1 MSRTGARDKARRQL
15 TETIAMLSDS
25 VALLGKSRTLV
36 ENVGTPDA
44 TQYLA
49 ALDAFCALIF
59 PGQVHQHPDN
69 LAVNNFATA
78 MKTKLAE
85 ARAKGIRGWSD
96 TRVQDGTL
104 AEMLVEHIPKGN
116 PGNFE
121 DIANFAMMLHQRDA
135 HPRELTFAYNAM
147 LSTTPTR
154 RVQSG
159 SSNMS
164 MPNTAMAK
172 ERPILFNGPMTHAL
186 LAGQKTVTRR
196 LVETPPR
203 TPHTELAK
211 QRGAQTAA
219 VHTTDCPYG
228 QPGDRLWV
236 RESWIPCPD
245 AGHES
250 WSNHTCSYSAWVRTG
265 KKICDVPAAL
275 RKPRHCIYRIDVAD
289 VSYGS
294 KWRPSIHMPR
304 WACRILLEI
313 TDVRIERLQ
322 DITPEQAIAEGVLSC
337 RDDLDPD
344 GIGYSEQELFSI
356 LWVSLNGHKSWHANP
371 WVWVVEFKKVRS

>member
-25 VALLGKSRTLV
+25 VALLGKSRKLIQ
-36 ENVGTPDA
+36 NVGTTDA

-49 ALDAFCALIF
+49 ALDAFCACIF

-78 MKTKLAE
+78 MKRKLAE
-85 ARAKGIRGWSD
+85 ARAKGLRGWSD
-96 TRVQDGTL
+96 TTVQDGTL

-147 LSTTPTR
+147 LSTIPTR
-154 RVQSG
+154 RVQSV
-159 SSNMS
+159 S

-211 QRGAQTAA
+211 QSGAQTAA
-219 VHTTDCPYG
+219 VHTADCPYG

-275 RKPRHCIYRIDVAD
+275 RKPRHCIYRVDVAD

-344 GIGYSEQELFSI
+344 GIGYSEEELFSI
-356 LWVSLNGHKSWHANP
+356 LWVSLNTHENWNANP
-371 WVWVVEFKKVRS
+371 WVWVVEFKQVKP

>member
-36 ENVGTPDA
+36 QNVGTPDA

-49 ALDAFCALIF
+49 ALDAFCARIF
-59 PGQVHQHPDN
+59 PGQVHKHPDN
-69 LAVNNFATA
+69 LAVNHFATA

-85 ARAKGIRGWSD
+85 ARAKGLRGRSD

-147 LSTTPTR
+147 LSTIPTR

-196 LVETPPR
+196 LVETPPH

-211 QRGAQTAA
+211 QSGAQTAA

-265 KKICDVPAAL
+265 KKSAM
-275 RKPRHCIYRIDVAD
+275 YQ
-289 VSYGS
+289 
-294 KWRPSIHMPR
+294 RP
-304 WACRILLEI
+304 
-313 TDVRIERLQ
+313 
-322 DITPEQAIAEGVLSC
+322 
-337 RDDLDPD
+337 
-344 GIGYSEQELFSI
+344 F
-356 LWVSLNGHKSWHANP
+356 AN
-371 WVWVVEFKKVRS
+371 RGTASTG